1 MRTRTNKITHLKY
14 YGGIT
19 MKYYVI
25 DGIRYS
31 EEEYKMVFERETN

>member
-1 MRTRTNKITHLKY
+1 
-14 YGGIT
+14 

-31 EEEYKMVFERETN
+31 EEEYNMIFKSDMRKSNSKG